1 MERIGKYKIDAKLGQ
16 GAMGHVYKAWHPGFN
31 AYVALK
37 TIQDARIEGTQ
48 LLDRF
53 KREGQALAKLK
64 HQHIVQIYDA
74 DEADGIN
81 FIVMEY
87 MNGGS
92 LDRII
97 ESRDNCP
104 LAKRVGFIVPVCQA
118 LSYAHRRGFLHRDI
132 KPANIMLHRDE
143 NDEIVKLVD
152 FGIARLV
159 DLSQSNDFSLSQTS
173 FLIGAPAYMAPELL
187 SGEAQANE
195 RTDIWALG
203 VTLYELISYRRPFQG
218 DDFDELRQAV
228 FAAKPRSL
236 NAFMPECPEDLA
248 LVVQKMLEKNPS
260 SRYQNVDEL
269 LADLDPVARRL
280 GQEAASLKIRLARD
294 LFEMGEFDSAR
305 CSLEEAR
312 VYDRTSTEV
321 RELLRKVT
329 SELRRRA
336 ALPRL
341 QAHLKS
347 ARDFLRL
354 EQFREA
360 RDEITAALSQDP
372 QFEPAQRLLEELEK
386 TAARIDLLREKLR
399 LSRQRFSEGALTQAE
414 QLLDEVD
421 ALDALNRDS
430 RDLRQCISD
439 ERHRRERR
447 KRLNELI
454 GRARNLL
461 AALQYEDCLTLLSQG
476 LREFPGDPD
485 LRELEEMV
493 RADRAELDRQKE
505 RNGEIDAI
513 RALIGKEQFDIA
525 LERTVRLLHRFPND
539 LVLQNLQ
546 TLVSDG
552 SEKEKKRRRLRN
564 GIESI
569 HTLIA
574 QSRFDSARVLILSLL
589 AEFPK
594 ETDLLHLQDYVDAE
608 SAAAKRRVQD
618 EMTALLSRFDEAL
631 LKNDLIA
638 ASAVL
643 DELECKGADRSR
655 LQEIRSR
662 FNKAEHEDRRR
673 KELARTLTGLEEL
686 YQSGLFADVV
696 SQSQYH
702 LVKWPANE
710 RILGLLKSA
719 KEQLNEQSK
728 TREIEEGTQAIQR
741 KIAENRYGDAV
752 TLAEKLALRHPT
764 APLVQKVRLQAL
776 EAHEGQKRQ
785 EMLQQKIR
793 DIQRHIN
800 EKRYEGAISEGT
812 EAVSS
817 FGPVE
822 EISTLIRAAQ
832 MELKERQ
839 NRLETEDK
847 RLNDTRI
854 LLANG
859 QTAQALELVKDAI
872 DTHLFKKSDPR
883 IVKLLGAINEPEP
896 PSTPSD
902 VSASGENTLL
912 TPGTVVSK
920 LSKDSSN
927 ETTHF
932 ELLSG
937 FGQQRQSQ
945 DLFEESDPQAKA
957 SNAHKLDSLTLAI
970 YWSEAS
976 LIVRNQVARLRSN
989 PKLLFATAGVFGFIL
1004 VILLSV
1010 SAYQGARRERDR
1022 RDLAQALATESKKQW
1037 PEALKELRA
1046 IASRGGVASA
1056 AAEQESRKLSHLIE
1070 AEEKLKYEADAA
1082 KDYGDYPAA
1091 LAAFAELANLHGDME
1106 KDAAKQ
1112 IEQLAPLAKPAT
1124 PEIAPPSSR
1133 KVPSAAT
1140 RATAPEPQPRGP
1152 ACQLA
1157 PSDVEARL
1165 RRAERNRGAGNY
1177 ESAEREYQDV
1187 LACQPNNEQARSGL
1201 ERTRRAMHMSPN

>member
-360 RDEITAALSQDP
+360 RDEINAALSQDP

-476 LREFPGDPD
+476 LKEFPGDPD

-493 RADRAELDRQKE
+493 RADRAELDRQRE

-539 LVLQNLQ
+539 IVLQNLQ

-552 SEKEKKRRRLRN
+552 SEKKKKRTRLRKGVEN
-564 GIESI
+564 I

-608 SAAAKRRVQD
+608 SAAAKGRVQD
-618 EMTALLSRFDEAL
+618 EMTTLLSRFDEAL

-638 ASAVL
+638 ASAISH
-643 DELECKGADRSR
+643 ELESKGADRSR

-662 FNKAEHEDRRR
+662 FNKAEHEDRRK
-673 KELARTLTGLEEL
+673 KELARTLTRLEEL

-696 SQSQYH
+696 SQGEHH
-702 LVKWPANE
+702 LIKWPADE
-710 RILGLLKSA
+710 RVLGLLKSA
-719 KEQLNEQSK
+719 KEQLHEQSRR
-728 TREIEEGTQAIQR
+728 REIDEGTQAIQR
-741 KIAENRYGDAV
+741 KIAESRYGDAV
-752 TLAEKLALRHPT
+752 SSADKLALRHPT
-764 APLVQKVRLQAL
+764 DPLVQKVRLQAL
-776 EAHEGQKRQ
+776 EARESHERQ
-785 EMLQQKIR
+785 EMIQQKTREIR
-793 DIQRHIN
+793 RYIN
-800 EKRYEGAISEGT
+800 KERYEEAISEGT

-822 EISTLIRAAQ
+822 EVSTLIRAAQ
-832 MELKERQ
+832 VELNERQ
-839 NRLETEDK
+839 KRLEAEDK

-859 QTAQALELVKDAI
+859 QATEALELVKDAI

-883 IVKLLGAINEPEP
+883 IVKLLGEVEKAQPSSIPSHVSSNEEK
-896 PSTPSD
+896 
-902 VSASGENTLL
+902 TLL
-912 TPGTVVSK
+912 IPGTAVSE
-920 LSKDSSN
+920 LSKDSSDQATN
-927 ETTHF
+927 V
-932 ELLSG
+932 ELFSG
-937 FGQQRQSQ
+937 LGEQRPSQ
-945 DLFEESDPQAKA
+945 TLFEENGFQVKVTI
-957 SNAHKLDSLTLAI
+957 AHKLDSLALAI
-970 YWSEAS
+970 HWSEAS
-976 LIVRNQVARLRSN
+976 LVVRNWLERLRSN
-989 PKLLFATAGVFGFIL
+989 PKLLFASAGAFGSIL
-1004 VILLSV
+1004 VILLAVSV
-1010 SAYQGARRERDR
+1010 YQGARRERDR
-1022 RDLAQALATESKKQW
+1022 RDLAQALAIESKKQW
-1037 PEALKELRA
+1037 PEALKEFRA
-1046 IASRGGVASA
+1046 ITSRRGVASA
-1056 AAEQESRKLSHLIE
+1056 AAEQESGKLSRLIE
-1070 AEEKLKYEADAA
+1070 TEEKLKQEAENA

-1091 LAAFAELANLHGDME
+1091 LAAFTELANLHGDLE
-1106 KDAAKQ
+1106 EDAARQ
-1112 IEQLAPLAKPAT
+1112 IEQVAPLAKPT
-1124 PEIAPPSSR
+1124 PPQIAPPSSPQ
-1133 KVPSAAT
+1133 VPSAAA
-1140 RATAPEPQPRGP
+1140 RATTPARQAKGP
-1152 ACQLA
+1152 ACELA

-1165 RRAERNRGAGNY
+1165 RRAEKNRGAGNY

-1187 LACQPNNEQARSGL
+1187 LACQPNNEQARAGL
-1201 ERTRRAMHMSPN
+1201 ERTRRAMQMSEN